1 MTGASNDPLAGLPPG
16 RPAARVL
23 ADWTAGLEWADVPA
37 GQHPLI
43 GLRVLDTLGLILAG
57 SSTDA
62 AAAARQV
69 AERQGIS
76 EEAGILPGGGRAA
89 AAWAAFV
96 HGVTAHCRDFDD
108 TFQDSVVHPGSV
120 VVPAAMAV
128 GEACGANDTDIAA
141 AIVAGYEVAARL
153 GGVAGRRFHIRG
165 LHATGI
171 VGPFAAAA
179 AAGRTMGLD
188 GAAIANA
195 FGLAGSMAGGLMAF
209 VADGAWSKWL
219 HAGWAAHGG
228 IVAVQMAAQGFRGPA
243 GVLDGRHN
251 LYAALLAGEDVSPAA
266 LTEGLGT
273 VWRGAEAH
281 FKYYPCAHVIQP
293 YLDAAIDLRR
303 EHGLRAADIAGGV
316 CRIAP
321 WAAQIVCEPRAAKL
335 RPDSEMAAIA
345 SLPYLLAVALSEGAA
360 TLDALDAR
368 SRSDPAVLDLAARL
382 THEQDPALGQGFDG
396 VLILECT
403 DGRRFERPVS
413 SAPPDAGKVL
423 AKFRANARRARPG
436 ADIGALERGAIG
448 GPLPDFASL
457 FALFGSGS
465 GQRPGRRTAVTARG
479 ET

>member
-1 MTGASNDPLAGLPPG
+1 MTAPPTD
-16 RPAARVL
+16 RTPDRAAARIL
-23 ADWTAGLEWADVPA
+23 ADWTADLQWADVPA
-37 GQHPLI
+37 AQHSLI
-43 GLRVLDTLGLILAG
+43 GLRVLDTLGLVLAG
-57 SSTDA
+57 ASTDA
-62 AAAARQV
+62 AAAARAV
-69 AERQGIS
+69 AGRQGRS
-76 EEAGILPGGGRAA
+76 GEAGILPEGGRAA

-120 VVPAAMAV
+120 VVPAALAV
-128 GEACGANDTDIAA
+128 GEANGATDTDIAA
-141 AIVAGYEVAARL
+141 AMVAGYEVAARL
-153 GGVAGRRFHIRG
+153 GSVAGRRFHARG

-179 AAGRTMGLD
+179 TAGRLMALD

-209 VADGAWSKWL
+209 VTDGSWSKWL

-228 IVAVQMAAQGFRGPA
+228 IVAAQMAAQGFRGPA

-251 LYAALLAGEDVSPAA
+251 LYAALLAGEEISPAGMA
-266 LTEGLGT
+266 DTLTGGLGMA
-273 VWRGAEAH
+273 WRGAEAH

-303 EHGLRAADIAGGV
+303 ENGLEAGDIAGGV

-345 SLPYLLAVALSEGAA
+345 SLPYLLAVALANGAA
-360 TLDALDAR
+360 TLDALDAA
-368 SRSDPAVLDLAARL
+368 SRQDPAILDLAARL
-382 THEQDPALGQGFDG
+382 THAEDPALGRGFDG
-396 VLILECT
+396 VLILDSA
-403 DGRRFERPVS
+403 DGRRFERPAS

-423 AKFRANARRARPG
+423 AKFRANARRAP
-436 ADIGALERGAIG
+436 APPDTDALERAVIG
-448 GPLPDFASL
+448 GPLPDFARL
-457 FALFGSGS
+457 FAPI
-465 GQRPGRRTAVTARG
+465 R
-479 ET
+479 

>member
-1 MTGASNDPLAGLPPG
+1 AGL
-16 RPAARVL
+16 R
-23 ADWTAGLEWADVPA
+23 WADVPA
-37 GQHPLI
+37 AQHPLI

-57 SSTDA
+57 ASTDA

-69 AERQGIS
+69 AGRQGAS
-76 EEAGILPGGGRAA
+76 DEAGIVPGGGRAS

-120 VVPAAMAV
+120 VVPAALAV
-128 GEACGANDTDIAA
+128 GEANRAADADIAA

-153 GGVAGRRFHIRG
+153 GSVAGRRFHIRG

-179 AAGRTMGLD
+179 TAGRLMGLD

-209 VADGAWSKWL
+209 VADGSWSKWL

-228 IVAVQMAAQGFRGPA
+228 IVAAQMAAEGFRGPA

-251 LYAALLAGEDVSPAA
+251 LYAALLASEEISTAGMADT
-266 LTEGLGT
+266 LNGRLGT
-273 VWRGAEAH
+273 IWRGAEAH

-303 EHGLRAADIAGGV
+303 EHGLRAGDIVGGV

-345 SLPYLLAVALSEGAA
+345 SLPYLLAVALADGAV
-360 TLDALDAR
+360 TLDALDAP
-368 SRSDPAVLDLAARL
+368 SRRDPAVLDLAARL
-382 THEQDPALGQGFDG
+382 THEEDPALGQGFDG
-396 VLILECT
+396 VLIL
-403 DGRRFERPVS
+403 DLSDGGRRERPVS

-423 AKFRANARRARPG
+423 AKFRANARRASP
-436 ADIGALERGAIG
+436 APDSDALERAVVG
-448 GPLPDFASL
+448 GPLPDFARL
-457 FALFGSGS
+457 FALFVSVS
-465 GQRPGRRTAVTARG
+465 D
-479 ET
+479 

>member
-1 MTGASNDPLAGLPPG
+1 MTVPADRS
-16 RPAARVL
+16 AARIL
-23 ADWTAGLEWADVPA
+23 ADWTARLQWSDVPA
-37 GQHPLI
+37 AQHPLI

-57 SSTDA
+57 ASTDA

-69 AERQGIS
+69 AGRQGLS
-76 EEAGILPGGGRAA
+76 DEAAVVLGDGRAS

-108 TFQDSVVHPGSV
+108 TFQNSVVHPGSV
-120 VVPAAMAV
+120 VVPAALAV
-128 GEACGANDTDIAA
+128 GEANRAADADIAA
-141 AIVAGYEVAARL
+141 AIVAGYEIAARL
-153 GGVAGRRFHIRG
+153 GSVAGRRFHARG

-179 AAGRTMGLD
+179 TAGRLMGLD

-209 VADGAWSKWL
+209 VADGSWSKWL

-228 IVAVQMAAQGFRGPA
+228 IVAAQMAAEGFRGPA

-251 LYAALLAGEDVSPAA
+251 LYAALLAGGDLSPDGPARIRA
-266 LTEGLGT
+266 ETLTGGLGT
-273 VWRGAEAH
+273 AWRGAEAH

-303 EHGLRAADIAGGV
+303 EHGLTGRDIAGGV

-345 SLPYLLAVALSEGAA
+345 SLPYLLAVALAEGGV
-360 TLDALDAR
+360 TLDALDAP
-368 SRSDPAVLDLAARL
+368 SRQDPAILDLAARL
-382 THEQDPALGQGFDG
+382 THAEDPALGQGFDG
-396 VLILECT
+396 VLIL
-403 DGRRFERPVS
+403 DLSDAGRRERPVS

-423 AKFRANARRARPG
+423 AKFRTNARRASAVP
-436 ADIGALERGAIG
+436 DTDALVRAVTG
-448 GPLPDFASL
+448 GPLPDFQRL
-457 FALFGSGS
+457 FALFGSIYI
-465 GQRPGRRTAVTARG
+465 
-479 ET
+479 

>member
-1 MTGASNDPLAGLPPG
+1 MTAPADRS
-16 RPAARVL
+16 AARIL
-23 ADWTAGLEWADVPA
+23 ADWTAGLQWSDVPA
-37 GQHPLI
+37 AQHPLI
-43 GLRVLDTLGLILAG
+43 GLRVLDTLGLVLAG
-57 SSTDA
+57 ASTDA

-69 AERQGIS
+69 AGRQGLS
-76 EEAGILPGGGRAA
+76 DEAAVVPGGGRAS
-89 AAWAAFV
+89 AAWTAFV

-120 VVPAAMAV
+120 VVPAALAV
-128 GEACGANDTDIAA
+128 GEANRASDADIAA
-141 AIVAGYEVAARL
+141 AIVAGYEIAARL
-153 GGVAGRRFHIRG
+153 GSVAGRRFHIRG

-179 AAGRTMGLD
+179 TAGRLMALD

-209 VADGAWSKWL
+209 VADGSWSKWL

-228 IVAVQMAAQGFRGPA
+228 IVAAQMAAQGFRGPT

-251 LYAALLAGEDVSPAA
+251 LYAALLAGEEIPPASKA
-266 LTEGLGT
+266 ETLTGGLGA

-303 EHGLRAADIAGGV
+303 ENGLEAGDIAGGV

-345 SLPYLLAVALSEGAA
+345 SLPYLLAVALAEGAV
-360 TLDALDAR
+360 TLDALDAA
-368 SRSDPAVLDLAARL
+368 SRRDPAVLDLAARL
-382 THEQDPALGQGFDG
+382 THAEDPALGQGFDG
-396 VLILECT
+396 VLIL
-403 DGRRFERPVS
+403 DLSDGGRRERPVS

-423 AKFRANARRARPG
+423 AKFRANARRASAVP
-436 ADIGALERGAIG
+436 DTDALDRAVTG
-448 GPLPDFASL
+448 GPLPDFQRL
-457 FALFGSGS
+457 FALFGSIS
-465 GQRPGRRTAVTARG
+465 I
-479 ET
+479 

>member
-1 MTGASNDPLAGLPPG
+1 MTAPADRA
-16 RPAARVL
+16 AARIL
-23 ADWTAGLEWADVPA
+23 ADWTAGLRWADVPA
-37 GQHPLI
+37 AQHPLI

-57 SSTDA
+57 ASTDA

-69 AERQGIS
+69 AGRQGAS
-76 EEAGILPGGGRAA
+76 DEAGIVPGGGRAS

-120 VVPAAMAV
+120 VVPAALAV
-128 GEACGANDTDIAA
+128 GEANRAADADIAA

-153 GGVAGRRFHIRG
+153 GSVAGRRFHIRG

-179 AAGRTMGLD
+179 TAGRLMGLD

-209 VADGAWSKWL
+209 VADGSWSKWL

-228 IVAVQMAAQGFRGPA
+228 IVAAQMAAQGFRGPA

-251 LYAALLAGEDVSPAA
+251 LYAALLAGEEISPAGLA
-266 LTEGLGT
+266 ETLTGGLGAA
-273 VWRGAEAH
+273 WRGAEVH

-303 EHGLRAADIAGGV
+303 EHGLRAGDIVGGV

-345 SLPYLLAVALSEGAA
+345 SLPYLLAVALADGAV
-360 TLDALDAR
+360 TLDALDAP
-368 SRSDPAVLDLAARL
+368 SRRDPAVLDLAARL
-382 THEQDPALGQGFDG
+382 THEEDPALGQGFDG
-396 VLILECT
+396 VLIL
-403 DGRRFERPVS
+403 DLSDGGRRERPVS

-423 AKFRANARRARPG
+423 AKFRANARRASPAR
-436 ADIGALERGAIG
+436 DTDALERAVVG
-448 GPLPDFASL
+448 GPLPDFARL
-457 FALFGSGS
+457 FALSGS
-465 GQRPGRRTAVTARG
+465 VSD
-479 ET
+479 

>member
-1 MTGASNDPLAGLPPG
+1 MTGASNDREPG
-16 RPAARVL
+16 KPAARVL

-37 GQHPLI
+37 GQHRLI

-57 SSTDA
+57 ASTDA
-62 AAAARQV
+62 AAASRRV
-69 AERQGIS
+69 AGRQGVS
-76 EEAGILPGGGRAA
+76 GEAGILPEGGRAA

-120 VVPAAMAV
+120 VVPAALAV
-128 GEACGANDTDIAA
+128 GEACRTDDTDIAT

-153 GGVAGRRFHIRG
+153 GSVAGRRFHVRG

-179 AAGRTMGLD
+179 TAGRLMDLD
-188 GAAIANA
+188 SAAIANA

-209 VADGAWSKWL
+209 VADGSWSKWL

-228 IVAVQMAAQGFRGPA
+228 IVAAQMAAQGFRGPA

-251 LYAALLAGEDVSPAA
+251 LYTALLAGEDIAPADPA
-266 LTEGLGT
+266 GPAEIGTEILTGGLGT

-293 YLDAAIDLRR
+293 YLDAAIGLRR
-303 EHGLRAADIAGGV
+303 EHGLGAGDIAGGV

-321 WAAQIVCEPRAAKL
+321 WAAQIVCEPRAGKI

-345 SLPYLLAVALSEGAA
+345 SLPYLLAVALSEGAV
-360 TLDALDAR
+360 TLDALEAAAR
-368 SRSDPAVLDLAARL
+368 TDPAILDLAARL
-382 THEQDPALGQGFDG
+382 THEEDPALGRGFDG
-396 VLILECT
+396 VLILNCA
-403 DGRRFERPVS
+403 DGVQLERPVS

-423 AKFRANARRARPG
+423 AKYRANARRT
-436 ADIGALERGAIG
+436 ADAPDMDALERAAIG
-448 GPLPDFASL
+448 GPLPEFRRL
-457 FALFGSGS
+457 FALFGSIS
-465 GQRPGRRTAVTARG
+465 I
-479 ET
+479 

>member
-1 MTGASNDPLAGLPPG
+1 MTAPADLS
-16 RPAARVL
+16 AARIL

-37 GQHPLI
+37 AQQPLI

-57 SSTDA
+57 ASTGA

-69 AERQGIS
+69 AGRQGAS
-76 EEAGILPGGGRAA
+76 DEAAVVPGGGRASM
-89 AAWAAFV
+89 AWAAFV

-108 TFQDSVVHPGSV
+108 TFQDSVVHPGSA
-120 VVPAAMAV
+120 VVPAALAV
-128 GEACGANDTDIAA
+128 GEANGAADVDIAA
-141 AIVAGYEVAARL
+141 AIVAGYETAARL
-153 GGVAGRRFHIRG
+153 GSVAGRRFHIRG

-171 VGPFAAAA
+171 IGPFAAVAT
-179 AAGRTMGLD
+179 AGRLMGLD

-209 VADGAWSKWL
+209 VADGTWSKWL

-228 IVAVQMAAQGFRGPA
+228 IVAAQMAAQGFRGPA

-251 LYAALLAGEDVSPAA
+251 LYAALLAGEDVSPAG

-273 VWRGAEAH
+273 AWRGAEAH

-303 EHGLRAADIAGGV
+303 EHGLRAGDIAGGV

-345 SLPYLLAVALSEGAA
+345 SLPYLLAVALTEGAV
-360 TLDALDAR
+360 TLDALDAA
-368 SRSDPAVLDLAARL
+368 SRRNPAVLDLAARL
-382 THEQDPALGQGFDG
+382 THEEDPALGQGFDG
-396 VLILECT
+396 VLIL
-403 DGRRFERPVS
+403 DLSDGGRRERPVS
-413 SAPPDAGKVL
+413 SAPPDAGKVRN
-423 AKFRANARRARPG
+423 KFRANARRAP
-436 ADIGALERGAIG
+436 AAPDIGALERAVIG
-448 GPLPDFASL
+448 GPLPDFARL
-457 FALFGSGS
+457 FALFDGVSD
-465 GQRPGRRTAVTARG
+465 
-479 ET
+479 